1 MGSLA
6 NCNAWE
12 QTLSLLARVS
22 SPKSNSVDCTQARL
36 LGKSRIGTSARRG
49 STNRCGLPPSAFVSV
64 IERCSQTSIAICWC
78 DATSGRYGDQLWKL
92 RVARGKAVCALSGK
106 IIRRGDLIYRPCV
119 RGRSPANADQVIC
132 AEALEK
138 WEGES
143 VSPNTSGVMDIA
155 RIRPRDEMLHVAYEP
170 ALNRI

>member
-6 NCNAWE
+6 NCNAWA

-22 SPKSNSVDCTQARL
+22 STGPGSADCTQARS
-36 LGKSRIGTSARRG
+36 LGKSHVGANVRRG
-49 STNRCGLPPSAFVSV
+49 SSNRCGLPPSAFVSV

-106 IIRRGDLIYRPCV
+106 TIRRGDLIYRPCV

-143 VSPNTSGVMDIA
+143 GKPNVSNMLDIA
-155 RIRPRDEMLHVAYEP
+155 RIRPRDEMLRAAYEP
-170 ALNRI
+170 AMNRI